1 MAEGAIVVTDQNQ
14 PISVVSTGAKTSQ
27 VVTAGTR
34 GPRGPQ
40 GEKGDEGLSAYGVW
54 LADGNT
60 GTLEDF
66 FAFLSGGDYTH
77 DQMTPAFV
85 WTIQHDLAF
94 FPNVTVMESAG
105 KQIFGDVEYIDQ
117 NNLTIT
123 FSREVAGKA
132 YLS

>member
-1 MAEGAIVVTDQNQ
+1 MAESNTIHILSPGT
-14 PISVVSTGAKTSQ
+14 STTQ

-40 GEKGDEGLSAYGVW
+40 GEEGLSAYELW
-54 LADGNT
+54 LEDGNE
-60 GTLEDF
+60 GTLEDY

-77 DQMTPAFV
+77 EQMSPAFV
-85 WTIQHDLAF
+85 WNIQHDLAF
-94 FPNVTVMESAG
+94 FPNVTVIESQG
-105 KQIFGDVEYIDQ
+105 KQIIGDVEYVDQ